1 MPVHGRCASAFLAPP
16 AVPPAM
22 LTCRGSSGRATTAS
36 NGAKNLVCLN
46 NASRRPKPDV
56 RFGLPHSRFEGRF
69 VPINEQMTFQAEMEA
84 LDSLDEV
91 ERSMASKSG
100 EEGKFDDKGDVS
112 FGLRIEM
119 SSGWSKKSMEARS
132 RWKDPEYRKKV
143 IRKREASPMPDKVAP
158 EAKIEAPVRKLP
170 QLHDLL
176 QSDMVSWTPHGGGWV
191 GSNLTE
197 SMSTSNFK
205 RGSGTRTT
213 SGRDFDGAGGGRVHK
228 ESGRDSEKKNADSP
242 AMQKKI
248 EDLRLLHQ
256 DQNAWMALRLSKA
269 SSSPARGEY
278 LLPILCVLGLPSC
291 LGCLIRAQPHSSH
304 VAGGAC
310 LHPTASMPDGYS
322 ASMPFPDAGKDLAYY
337 NYFYYFYC
345 YYCYYYYKM
354 PDGYHPR
361 ICEMRRHA
369 CRRT

>member
-1 MPVHGRCASAFLAPP
+1 
-16 AVPPAM
+16 
-22 LTCRGSSGRATTAS
+22 
-36 NGAKNLVCLN
+36 
-46 NASRRPKPDV
+46 V

-119 SSGWSKKSMEARS
+119 SSGWSKKSVEARS

-143 IRKREASPMPDKVAP
+143 IRKRESSPIHDTVAP
-158 EAKIEAPVRKLP
+158 EAKVEAPSRKLP

-191 GSNLTE
+191 GSNGTE
-197 SMSTSNFK
+197 SMSISKFK
-205 RGSGTRTT
+205 QGSGTRAI

-228 ESGRDSEKKNADSP
+228 EEGGHDSEPKKNTDSP
-242 AMQKKI
+242 AMQQKI

-256 DQNAWMALRLSKA
+256 DQNAWMAMRLSKD

-278 LLPILCVLGLPSC
+278 ILPIL
-291 LGCLIRAQPHSSH
+291 
-304 VAGGAC
+304 
-310 LHPTASMPDGYS
+310 
-322 ASMPFPDAGKDLAYY
+322 
-337 NYFYYFYC
+337 
-345 YYCYYYYKM
+345 
-354 PDGYHPR
+354 
-361 ICEMRRHA
+361 
-369 CRRT
+369 